1 MRVLIVGEGKHER
14 GGALESI
21 VRRLSPQADLE
32 FENDRLANCDI
43 HASHGKGSGYYKK
56 AVRWMLEAKKRDFD
70 GCVLVV
76 DEDGKPERRSDIDSA
91 QESPLGI
98 RCRALGVAVRQFD
111 AWMLADER
119 ALTQVLGGT
128 VQRQRAPEEISDPKR
143 ACEQLRDAS
152 ESGLGLSEMY
162 AGVADA
168 ADLALVAERCPHGFA
183 PFADR
188 LRTFLDAG

>member
-14 GGALESI
+14 SGAFESF
-21 VRRLSPQADLE
+21 VRRLSPQNDLE
-32 FENDRLANCDI
+32 FESDRLARSDI
-43 HASHGKGSGYYKK
+43 HASHGKGSGYFKK
-56 AVRWMLEAKKRDFD
+56 AVRWMLEAKKREFD

-76 DEDGKPERRSDIDSA
+76 DEDGKPERRSEIDLA

-143 ACEQLRDAS
+143 TCEQLRDAAQS
-152 ESGLGLSEMY
+152 RLPLSEMY
-162 AGVADA
+162 AGVAHA
-168 ADLALVAERCPHGFA
+168 ADLTLLAERCPRGFA